1 MVVVGWGEGAGGRG
15 AVFKC
20 GVKHEALDIHAASQQ
35 ALLNE
40 ARATARR
47 GNAIE
52 PSAAAAAAARSMGVT
67 SLRGATPKETA

>member
-1 MVVVGWGEGAGGRG
+1 MVVVGEGGGRG

-52 PSAAAAAAARSMGVT
+52 PSAAAAAAAARSMGAA